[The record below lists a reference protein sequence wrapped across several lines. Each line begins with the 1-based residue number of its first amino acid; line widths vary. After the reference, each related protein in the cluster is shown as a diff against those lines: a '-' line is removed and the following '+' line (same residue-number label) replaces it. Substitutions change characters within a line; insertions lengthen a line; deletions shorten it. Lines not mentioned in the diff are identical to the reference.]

1 MKYEVITL
9 EEKVVA
15 GIEARTNNNS
25 PDMGMV
31 IGGLWNRFY
40 QNGIYESIPNKVT
53 QKALGIYTDYAGDEK
68 DDYTV
73 CVAYEVTKGATMPDG
88 IVLRTIPAGNY
99 AKFIVKGDMQKAVA
113 EFWQE
118 LWKMDLPRAYQC
130 DFEEYQNDSM
140 EDCEIHV
147 YIGLK

>member
-1 MKYEVITL
+1 MNYELITL

-15 GIEARTNNNS
+15 GIEARTNNYS

-40 QNGIYESIPNKVT
+40 QEGVYESIPNKVT
-53 QKALGIYTDYAGDEK
+53 NKSMGIYTDYAGNEK

-73 CVAYEVTKGATMPDG
+73 CIACEVAKGTDIPDG
-88 IVLRTIPAGNY
+88 LVSRTIPAGNY

-118 LWKMDLPRAYQC
+118 LWKMDLPRAYQY
-130 DFEEYQNDSM
+130 DFEEYQNSSM
-140 EDCEIHV
+140 EECEIHI
-147 YIGLK
+147 YISLK